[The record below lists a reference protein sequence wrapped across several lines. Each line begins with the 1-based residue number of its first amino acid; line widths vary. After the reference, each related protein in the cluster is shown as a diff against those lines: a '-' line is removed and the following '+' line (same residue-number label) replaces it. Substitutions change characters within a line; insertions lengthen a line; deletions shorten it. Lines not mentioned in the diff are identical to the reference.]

1 MKKLQ
6 YLVRGPERRPLDA
19 FGADVLIQL
28 APRLLALS
36 PARLKLTFTADTPPR
51 LSVIPFRRTPLA
63 LISVWTDDDGDG
75 AAAAWAD
82 AARAAG
88 LGAVTG
94 YRVDESYPRAY
105 ARDWPDQAR
114 TPGAGL
120 LTLLSRKKGL
130 GDAEFFRRW
139 FDGHSPLS
147 LRIHP
152 LWCYVRNV
160 VHSPVVPGS
169 PALDGIVEEHFRPA
183 QDLTNPFRFFGGLP
197 WMPLNM
203 LRVALDIQ
211 GFLDL
216 RTLASWYVAEY
227 WLKS

>member
-1 MKKLQ
+1 MRKLQ
-6 YLVRGPERRPLDA
+6 FLVQGPKNRPLDA

-28 APRLLALS
+28 APRLLALA
-36 PARLKLTFTADTPPR
+36 PARLKATFTAEPPPR

-75 AAAAWAD
+75 TAAAWAETL
-82 AARAAG
+82 RVAG
-88 LGAVTG
+88 LGTVAG
-94 YRVDESYPRAY
+94 YRVDESYPCSY
-105 ARDWPDQAR
+105 ARDWPDEAR

-130 GDAEFFRRW
+130 ADGEFFRRW

-152 LWCYVRNV
+152 LWNYARNV
-160 VHSPVVPGS
+160 VRSPVVPGAPS
-169 PALDGIVEEHFRPA
+169 LDGIVEEHFRTSE
-183 QDLTNPFRFFGGLP
+183 DLTNPVRFFGGLP
-197 WMPLNM
+197 WMLPNM